1 MNDVIEV
8 SVVCKDFYRGT
19 RKNKFFTKKLSDIRR
34 LNRIERIVSEYYY
47 DWILCLSDQLSTNLK
62 EYVSE
67 ENLLKVKKNLLSKF
81 YHQILPFCVW
91 NHIVLCDRSQ
101 FSVDISRS
109 CTRLYVPNK
118 KISDYI
124 NNNFFVEID
133 HFPVQ
138 ISHEIIAEKK
148 KYLFAHT
155 NLISSRG
162 DPFGLNFGGF
172 YYESV
177 TSPFL
182 FWKTYLDI
190 LSRI

>member
-1 MNDVIEV
+1 M
-8 SVVCKDFYRGT
+8 

-47 DWILCLSDQLSTNLK
+47 DWILCLSHQLSTNLK

-67 ENLLKVKKNLLSKF
+67 ENLLKVNKNLLRKF

-148 KYLFAHT
+148 NYLFAHT

-162 DPFGLNFGGF
+162 DPFGLNLGGF

>member
-1 MNDVIEV
+1 M
-8 SVVCKDFYRGT
+8 
-19 RKNKFFTKKLSDIRR
+19 
-34 LNRIERIVSEYYY
+34 
-47 DWILCLSDQLSTNLK
+47 
-62 EYVSE
+62 
-67 ENLLKVKKNLLSKF
+67 
-81 YHQILPFCVW
+81 
-91 NHIVLCDRSQ
+91 
-101 FSVDISRS
+101 
-109 CTRLYVPNK
+109 
-118 KISDYI
+118 
-124 NNNFFVEID
+124 EID

-148 KYLFAHT
+148 NCLFAHT

>member
-1 MNDVIEV
+1 M
-8 SVVCKDFYRGT
+8 

-47 DWILCLSDQLSTNLK
+47 DWILCLSHQLSTNLK

-67 ENLLKVKKNLLSKF
+67 ENLLKVNKNLLRKF

-133 HFPVQ
+133 HFPIQ

-148 KYLFAHT
+148 NICLH
-155 NLISSRG
+155 IQ
-162 DPFGLNFGGF
+162 
-172 YYESV
+172 
-177 TSPFL
+177 
-182 FWKTYLDI
+182 I
-190 LSRI
+190 LLVVEEIHLV